1 MTKQDKLAKLDQIA
15 DRIEEAKAKRV
26 QIERELTED
35 YIPYGRLVRLTDK
48 LFDAKAAEETNC
60 RLWDKLFAAI

>member
-1 MTKQDKLAKLDQIA
+1 MTKQEKLAKLDRIA

-26 QIERELTED
+26 AIERELNED
-35 YIPYGRLVRLTDK
+35 RIPYGPLVRLRDK

-60 RLWDKLFAAI
+60 RLWDELFATI